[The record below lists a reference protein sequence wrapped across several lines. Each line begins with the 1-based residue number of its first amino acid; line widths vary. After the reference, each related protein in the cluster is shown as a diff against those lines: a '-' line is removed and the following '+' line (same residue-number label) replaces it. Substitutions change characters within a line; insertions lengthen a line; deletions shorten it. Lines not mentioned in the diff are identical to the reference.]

1 MKYIKPSYEKEK
13 IDVCDVVLASV
24 SESTL
29 TEIDSNNAKVSASL
43 FDILG
48 W

>member
-1 MKYIKPSYEKEK
+1 MKYINPTYEKEK
-13 IDVCDVVLASV
+13 IDVRDIVLTSA

-29 TEIDSNNAKVSASL
+29 TEIDSNKAKVSASL